1 MLIPPRLGKAGLMI
15 LDRFRVTGQAAVVTG
30 AGRGIGAATAIALA
44 QAGADVLISA
54 RTEDQLAKVA
64 REIETAGRRAVIVP
78 ADLSDLDAAAG
89 LARAAA
95 EAFGRLDIV
104 VNNVGGALPRPFLAT
119 KPHHLADAFQFN
131 VGIAHRLTQAA
142 VPCLLASGP
151 ETGRG
156 GGTSGDDA
164 AGGTAGGPAGGTT
177 AQSQGV
183 VINISSVM
191 GRVAGRGYLAY
202 GTAKAA
208 LAHYTRL
215 AAADLAPRIRV
226 NAIAVGSVATSALD
240 IVLTNDE
247 LRERM
252 ERATP
257 LGRIGDPED
266 IAAAVLFLA
275 SPAGGYITGK
285 IIEVDGG
292 LSQPNLDLGLPDL

>member
-1 MLIPPRLGKAGLMI
+1 MI

-64 REIETAGRRAVIVP
+64 REIETAGRRAVVVP

-142 VPCLLASGP
+142 VPCLLAGQDQ
-151 ETGRG
+151 GQG
-156 GGTSGDDA
+156 
-164 AGGTAGGPAGGTT
+164 
-177 AQSQGV
+177 QGV